1 MNKTGFTKEQME
13 ILRLNPFTRSV
24 STTTLKFTEEFKDQF
39 WKLYLQGVQ
48 PEDIFRQSG
57 YDPDLVGKKRIIN
70 TTHLITSRRAAS
82 TCNSEDVNYAR
93 LEGEVKALRKE
104 IDTLKKIIELANSRK
119 PRGC

>member
-70 TTHLITSRRAAS
+70 TTHSITSHRAAI

>member
-13 ILRLNPFTRSV
+13 ILRLNP
-24 STTTLKFTEEFKDQF
+24 STSLE
-39 WKLYLQGVQ
+39 LYLQGVQ

-70 TTHLITSRRAAS
+70 TTHSITSHRAAS

-93 LEGEVKALRKE
+93 LVCEVKALGKG
-104 IDTLKKIIELANSRK
+104 LAVPVTDSDSSMKSNRILRIPCLSQNCA
-119 PRGC
+119 G